1 MKSIYFTFS
10 ILLSILLS
18 SCARKA
24 GEALFDDFSNAI
36 NLVIVDSIDLEELN
50 ILNPHNIIYKRNT
63 IVFRNLGTKQL
74 LQFLNLK
81 DGRIAS
87 KNILGDGPN
96 EVSSYGIITSADPLK
111 LHVADPT
118 TSKILEVD
126 IDSIWIDSSYHP
138 RNIDMYS
145 TKQHALVGC
154 ENERYIFRNGY
165 FEEARFMRYDKT
177 NCTVD
182 FFSEYPD
189 IEELN
194 LLSMVEKGLVFGGTS
209 MTADSS
215 HLVACVHGLLDFY
228 HLDENG
234 GIKLINSHYYYL
246 PQFNVNL
253 KGRSILSFEASSPE
267 FFFNGIKS
275 TENSSENEDDTDK
288 NIYNKKSN
296 NNDNNDYIDNTNNT
310 NKKDNL
316 DEIDNTHILKII
328 YNLINKAIEEEKEK
342 EEEEQEK
349 EKEKE
354 KLITIKRYQ
363 QEDGNLEL
371 IQKEEEE
378 EEEDKNKREES
389 NELVKFM
396 EEEETNK
403 REKEEEERRKKE
415 EKEKRKKEE
424 EERRK
429 RDEEILRQREEEM
442 KRLEEEKKR
451 REEQIRKNKIK
462 SYEISLNDL
471 LDEINREWS
480 DDRTN
485 FSNKYEYKY
494 INSMTDLF
502 NVVNDDDSNSIRD
515 EIIVYIFKFIC
526 DYFQSRKNYLSEIP
540 WVELNQIY
548 KILLKE
554 NFEGTCILRKDQLL
568 IDCFNQ
574 LLKTYNIKKDEDDKI
589 IEYNFNNFIKYLAE
603 FLFRNGFFG
612 LYIDNVIIREDEN
625 FFSFDNYIYDNTSN
639 YISDLI
645 NIICYP
651 VEALNFCEK
660 EYLLKNNY
668 HERYM
673 NNFLKKID
681 MIVKSSVFKEE
692 YKKKFYAS
700 IIEKYKSLME
710 MAFNKI
716 LDEVKKK
723 NNPTFENFANFVV
736 KIGEFYLRQQK
747 LESRIYGLNIITQ
760 LIELFQNHNDKVLS
774 YLKECIIKYM
784 TKINIYNLIFGENIH
799 EALIPRSYTL
809 LSFLYKNKAFK
820 PEQIKHLWNLSQ
832 DKYQTISENI
842 ITLFGRLLPEFS
854 TNDSNAILK
863 IVSEMNLSEVNE
875 ITLKLLENFFNSNE
889 KNEKLYNILYKLSD
903 ELILNEGL
911 AKNIIIKSRS
921 ILVKLL
927 FNQNYTKELINII
940 KRSIFNIGKNY
951 LVNTSLSLLN
961 LILEEFSKNQG
972 SSEIKKIFME
982 INPNIHNIELLIQYL
997 EKKGDLFSVLFVN
1010 ILDNA
1015 KLIQFL
1021 LEETKNLKQL
1031 ANNTEN
1037 FDAELAIKLD
1047 EIYKKYINPENGYY
1061 HNYGLTDINQP
1072 EQIINNNAIR
1082 QVASNQLD
1090 KTQSTEKSL
1099 NEGMLEN
1106 EEEIDGNNLN
1116 IINNFEDIF
1125 NTEEDNW
1132 DFEINPE
1139 KYFKNIFKEYI
1150 LFIKNISS
1158 KNSNIFNSEEEL
1170 IECVYNQFEFP
1181 FNNKNYYQNINDI
1194 LDIITSFCVMGKIQ
1208 IQIGYL
1214 DFFYQIKIKN
1224 GAKSPE
1230 KILYYKFL
1238 NNILKKQLENKNII
1252 LLSDKVLKELI
1263 LEKNTKY
1270 DSVSINQ
1277 LPYEAFE
1284 FFKQFFIYFN
1294 QKFGNISYSNSA
1306 KKINSIQRYDLL
1318 VGLQILENYFIYSKD
1333 DKIYNESL
1341 EILTNILTISA
1352 ESLENRRKMLDKIFE
1367 FLKKNIEKVKS
1378 DNEIKN
1384 YIIRELKL
1392 LFIINSTKVTNIY
1405 DPNLPEN
1412 NIEIYIQNNFSHP
1425 NEDLEPY
1432 KVFKGIKI
1440 KELRSKILNDILLSE
1455 KSQKQHNQISS
1466 VLNMHFSND
1475 YFKQD
1480 IDKQG
1485 FILIFKNQV
1494 LQEENDIALS
1504 DYNVEDKDIII
1515 IQSGSGDNNNNNN
1528 NGMEIPEEKLKEGV
1542 EQICGVFGN
1551 MYEEEIIKLAI
1562 KKNNGNV
1569 DDSIMYLTD
1578 ENHIELL
1585 KKEIEQNKKKLQEQK
1600 SKNVVKKEE
1609 YIIPL
1614 EEDKINLL
1622 FDLLNEEDN
1631 LINDEIWKLF
1641 SQIKYPDSII
1651 NKATGLELM
1660 TVISEPNLYKML
1672 LNLKL
1677 VNSLVFEDKFCKY
1690 NQIPIEIKS
1699 NWLSKFITNE
1709 SFVSA
1714 ILKKLNDIGE
1724 NQPEIEEK
1732 NDLELFQVKFQII
1745 SIFTNWFHNIFVNIV
1760 NIVNNKYIKNM
1771 IKDIAQ
1777 CKEFSLH
1784 NNKNISIIN
1793 ENVKNNNI
1801 NNGNNNANNA
1811 NNGNGND
1818 NVNEQINQIE
1828 MINEKEAKGFIKI
1841 LNDNNVVQIF
1851 YKLLKA
1857 ALKYNKNNKDT
1868 IESILEILLIYFSI
1882 NKEAIKIL
1890 LEEEKKENCFLQMIT
1905 SDKNKILR
1913 ILGNDFIK
1921 ILVKN
1926 LNNFEI
1932 KHKKEKSK
1940 EINKKEEKEDEKKEQ
1955 NEENKNDE
1963 EKENKEEHKENKNE
1977 VKEENKENKEI
1988 EDKNE
1993 EEECEEVIINNN
2005 NLQEEKCVRR
2015 GVYHERNKKEEEG
2028 GIAPPVSKKVEE
2040 KEEKEEKEEEEE
2052 IEEDIQDPKN
2062 LLNYILLSLYKDKII
2077 CEELY
2082 SQEFYMIFGFLLSF
2096 KEIKFSEEEKES
2108 FIMSDIISYLINT
2121 IYNDCKLDGEEF
2133 IEKKSKIMYNIY
2145 ILTLCNRYYS
2155 SLIKYYLEKNEKE
2168 DLIKIIYECL
2178 FEVNN
2183 STKSIT
2189 SYKFNWDDLRKHSY
2203 NLITNIITLDNKYL
2217 IQVLPKI
2224 LNHHNKFLQKK
2235 QGISTDFKLRDPA
2248 HDKLIG
2254 LRNFGATCYLNS
2266 LFQQMFMNPLFAKD
2280 LYNFNIDKKLSDGSL
2295 ENSVIYNMQLGF
2307 ANLRYSCLE
2316 VYPLYQFIKSFKK
2329 AFNGGPIQFGVQQD
2343 SDEFLTILC
2352 DELEKEA
2359 KKYGKENFLEKSF
2372 KGKIANEIV
2381 SLDKENPYYS
2391 QTDEDFY
2398 RVTLDIK
2405 GHQTL
2410 EEALDAYIKGEI
2422 LDGENQY
2429 YVEKYKKKLSIRKSS
2444 SLKKLGNQIIIHL
2457 KRFEFDFVT
2466 FTNKKLNDYLVFPN
2480 EINFKKW
2487 TRAYLRSRDPNLKPE
2502 LLNITE
2508 EEKEN
2513 LDEDKMNYVLTG
2525 ILIHSGSSLQSGHY
2539 YSLIMDQ
2546 ESGQWYQFNDNVIN
2560 KFNIERD
2567 LEKECFGNK
2576 NNNNNGGEQFGR
2588 TAYLLFYTK
2597 KDLFRNE
2604 KIINEININESI
2616 LNEVYKENLNYL
2628 RIKTFT
2634 NSQYQDF
2641 LFKFAESASLFL
2653 KNNNI
2658 SEKEHSINKYY
2669 RNKAKLLCELI
2680 KMNKKEKDKEKHEE
2694 NKINEDK
2701 KEEKDKIE
2709 EEIENDIKDFVIPD
2723 NIEELISKINS
2734 DNNKVNNE
2742 LDIKKNYSFKKVIK
2756 LLIYYAFDIVVQYF
2770 DNNVKITMFLNTLNV
2785 YISSDK
2791 IYSIS
2796 ILKLMEKNIDFLAD
2810 MIFKCGS
2817 RSQDMMNVNKEI
2829 YDLFL
2834 NLFKNSYEYE
2844 KGTLKILSKKFK
2856 YITKDKDSNKYEIAE
2871 EYESCLIRFVQKF
2884 FCNNLEK
2891 CRKEYALDLMFLHL
2905 FYFCVSTFPEI
2916 SFPLEN
2922 ILILLISFITNNS
2935 LNNPIFKSKENPNF
2949 FMGGNKGF
2957 KANDNYAKIFIEI
2970 ILHSINNGMYT
2981 KKKLS
2986 QYFKGVNPPV
2996 NNNSEINQDINFDLY
3011 PKLPHD
3017 INIIF
3022 DQEFFINF
3030 VYSNNCPV
3038 ELISHLCYED
3048 ENISVKMLT
3057 EINSYLRHTN
3067 SRINT
3072 MEIVFTKICNV
3083 FSINDSLTELRLETL
3098 FQLNSNNPGTIPLF
3112 DYYYNERQTE
3122 FFLDFLFN
3130 LSSVMY
3136 QYDAISEYFIKNKSK
3151 IQWIYGYFID
3161 LKEEGFLSD
3170 IYNKVNSYHPEFI
3183 QIIEEGLI
3191 NRLNFIPAEQNNN
3204 AVGQNQNDF
3213 MDDDDGFSIM

>member
-1 MKSIYFTFS
+1 MKNRSDNIEHMEDQNNKEQENAKLTMTQNRMKST
-10 ILLSILLS
+10 
-18 SCARKA
+18 
-24 GEALFDDFSNAI
+24 
-36 NLVIVDSIDLEELN
+36 
-50 ILNPHNIIYKRNT
+50 
-63 IVFRNLGTKQL
+63 Q
-74 LQFLNLK
+74 
-81 DGRIAS
+81 
-87 KNILGDGPN
+87 
-96 EVSSYGIITSADPLK
+96 
-111 LHVADPT
+111 
-118 TSKILEVD
+118 
-126 IDSIWIDSSYHP
+126 
-138 RNIDMYS
+138 
-145 TKQHALVGC
+145 
-154 ENERYIFRNGY
+154 
-165 FEEARFMRYDKT
+165 
-177 NCTVD
+177 
-182 FFSEYPD
+182 
-189 IEELN
+189 
-194 LLSMVEKGLVFGGTS
+194 
-209 MTADSS
+209 
-215 HLVACVHGLLDFY
+215 
-228 HLDENG
+228 
-234 GIKLINSHYYYL
+234 
-246 PQFNVNL
+246 
-253 KGRSILSFEASSPE
+253 
-267 FFFNGIKS
+267 
-275 TENSSENEDDTDK
+275 NSSEISDDMHINT
-288 NIYNKKSN
+288 YNKKSN
-296 NNDNNDYIDNTNNT
+296 NNNDNNVE
-310 NKKDNL
+310 KDSLN
-316 DEIDNTHILKII
+316 EIDDSHILKII
-328 YNLINKAIEEEKEK
+328 FNSINKAIEEVEEK
-342 EEEEQEK
+342 EEEEDDKIK
-349 EKEKE
+349 EKGK
-354 KLITIKRYQ
+354 KNYIKRYEQ
-363 QEDGNLEL
+363 NDGNLEL

-378 EEEDKNKREES
+378 KNKLEEN
-389 NELVKFM
+389 NELFKYM
-396 EEEETNK
+396 EEEEELQRK
-403 REKEEEERRKKE
+403 REEEEKRRKEEE
-415 EKEKRKKEE
+415 EKRKKEE

-429 RDEEILRQREEEM
+429 RDEEILRKREEEM
-442 KRLEEEKKR
+442 KRLQEEQKR
-451 REEQIRKNKIK
+451 REEQRRKYKLK

-485 FSNKYEYKY
+485 FSNKYEYKF
-494 INSMTDLF
+494 ITNMSELF
-502 NVVNDDDSNSIRD
+502 DKVNEDDSIRD
-515 EIIVYIFKFIC
+515 EIIVYVFKFIC

-540 WVELNQIY
+540 WIELNQMY

-554 NFEGTCILRKDQLL
+554 NFEGICILKNNQLL
-568 IDCFNQ
+568 VDCFNQ
-574 LLKTYNIKKDEDDKI
+574 LLKTYNIKKNEDEKI
-589 IEYNFNNFIKYLAE
+589 IEYDCNNFIKYLAE

-668 HERYM
+668 YERYI

-681 MIVKSSVFKEE
+681 MILKSSVFKEE
-692 YKKKFYAS
+692 YKKKFYTS
-700 IIEKYKSLME
+700 IIEKYKPLME

-723 NNPTFENFANFVV
+723 NSPTFENFANFVV

-747 LESRIYGLNIITQ
+747 LESRIYGLSIITQ
-760 LIELFQNHNDKVLS
+760 LIELLQNHNDKTAL

-799 EALIPRSYTL
+799 EALIPRAYTL

-903 ELILNEGL
+903 ELILNDGL
-911 AKNIIIKSRS
+911 AKNIILKSRS

-940 KRSIFNIGKNY
+940 KKSIFNIGKNY

-961 LILEEFSKNQG
+961 LILDEFSKNQG
-972 SSEIKKIFME
+972 SPEIKKIFME

-1031 ANNTEN
+1031 TNNTEN

-1061 HNYGLTDINQP
+1061 HNYGLTDANQP
-1072 EQIINNNAIR
+1072 EQIINNNPIR
-1082 QVASNQLD
+1082 QVSNNQLD

-1125 NTEEDNW
+1125 NNEEDNW

-1158 KNSNIFNSEEEL
+1158 KNSNIFSSEEEL
-1170 IECVYNQFEFP
+1170 IECVYNQFELP
-1181 FNNKNYYQNINDI
+1181 FINKNYYQNINDI
-1194 LDIITSFCVMGKIQ
+1194 LDIITSFWVMGKIQ

-1214 DFFYQIKIKN
+1214 DFFYQITIKN
-1224 GAKSPE
+1224 GVTSQE

-1284 FFKQFFIYFN
+1284 FFKDFFIYFN
-1294 QKFGNISYSNSA
+1294 QKFGNISYSNSN

-1352 ESLENRRKMLDKIFE
+1352 ESLENRKKMLDNIFE

-1392 LFIINSTKVTNIY
+1392 LSIINSTKVTNIY

-1412 NIEIYIQNNFSHP
+1412 TIEIYIQNNFYQP
-1425 NEDLEPY
+1425 EEDLEPY

-1440 KELRSKILNDILLSE
+1440 KDLRTKILNDILLSE
-1455 KSQKQHNQISS
+1455 KNQKQYNQMSP
-1466 VLNMHFSND
+1466 LNFSAE
-1475 YFKQD
+1475 YIKKE
-1480 IDKQG
+1480 IITQG
-1485 FILIFKNQV
+1485 FNLVYKNQV
-1494 LQEENDIALS
+1494 LQEENDLALS
-1504 DYNVEDKDIII
+1504 DYNVEDKDIIL

-1528 NGMEIPEEKLKEGV
+1528 NGMEISEGKLKEGY

-1569 DDSIMYLTD
+1569 DEAIMYLTY
-1578 ENHIELL
+1578 ENNIEIL
-1585 KKEIEQNKKKLQEQK
+1585 KKENEQNKKKMQEQK

-1609 YIIPL
+1609 YIMPL

-1690 NQIPIEIKS
+1690 NQIPVEIKS
-1699 NWLSKFITNE
+1699 NWVSKFITNE

-1714 ILKKLNDIGE
+1714 ILKKLNDIGD
-1724 NQPEIEEK
+1724 NQSEIDEK
-1732 NDLELFQVKFQII
+1732 NGLERFQIKFQII
-1745 SIFTNWFHNIFVNIV
+1745 SIFTNWFHNIFINIV
-1760 NIVNNKYIKNM
+1760 NVAKNKYIKNI

-1777 CKEFSLH
+1777 CKEFNLH
-1784 NNKNISIIN
+1784 KNKNIHFIN
-1793 ENVKNNNI
+1793 EIEK
-1801 NNGNNNANNA
+1801 NNNANNA
-1811 NNGNGND
+1811 NNNGND
-1818 NVNEQINQIE
+1818 NANEQINQIE

-1868 IESILEILLIYFSI
+1868 IESILEMLLIYFSI
-1882 NKEAIKIL
+1882 NKETIKIL
-1890 LEEEKKENCFLQMIT
+1890 LEEEKKENCFSQLIS
-1905 SDKNKILR
+1905 SDKNKVLR
-1913 ILGNDFIK
+1913 VLANDFIK
-1921 ILVKN
+1921 ILVRN

-1932 KHKKEKSK
+1932 KHKNEKSK
-1940 EINKKEEKEDEKKEQ
+1940 EMNKEEKKEEKEENAEKEVKQKEE
-1955 NEENKNDE
+1955 NAENKNDE
-1963 EKENKEEHKENKNE
+1963 EKENKEEQKEDNNNEKNE
-1977 VKEENKENKEI
+1977 KEENKENNEMV
-1988 EDKNE
+1988 DKNE
-1993 EEECEEVIINNN
+1993 EEGEEVIINNN

-2015 GVYHERNKKEEEG
+2015 GVNHEKNKNEEEG
-2028 GIAPPVSKKVEE
+2028 DVAPVSQ
-2040 KEEKEEKEEEEE
+2040 KEEEKEEEEE
-2052 IEEDIQDPKN
+2052 IEEDIQDPKS

-2077 CEELY
+2077 SEELY
-2082 SQEFYMIFGFLLSF
+2082 SQEFYVLFGFLLSF
-2096 KEIKFSEEEKES
+2096 KEIKFIEEEKES
-2108 FIMSDIISYLINT
+2108 FIMSNIISYLINT
-2121 IYNDCKLDGEEF
+2121 IYNDCKLNGEEF

-2145 ILTLCNRYYS
+2145 ILTLCNKYYS

-2183 STKSIT
+2183 SKNSIT
-2189 SYKFNWDDLRKHSY
+2189 SYRFNWDDLRKHSY

-2217 IQVLPKI
+2217 IQVLPKV
-2224 LNHHNKFLQKK
+2224 LNHHNKLLKKK

-2280 LYNFNIDKKLSDGSL
+2280 LFNFNIDKKLSDGSL

-2329 AFNGGPIQFGVQQD
+2329 AFNGQPIQFGVQQD

-2466 FTNKKLNDYLVFPN
+2466 FTNKKLNDYLIFPK

-2513 LDEDKMNYVLTG
+2513 LEEDKMNYVLTG

-2546 ESGQWYQFNDNVIN
+2546 ESGQWYQFNDNVIS
-2560 KFNIERD
+2560 KFNIEKD

-2576 NNNNNGGEQFGR
+2576 NSNNNGGEQFGR

-2634 NSQYQDF
+2634 SSQYQDF
-2641 LFKFAESASLFL
+2641 LFKFAEGASLFL
-2653 KNNNI
+2653 KNNNLF
-2658 SEKEHSINKYY
+2658 EKENSINKSY
-2669 RNKAKLLCELI
+2669 RKKVNLLCELI
-2680 KMNKKEKDKEKHEE
+2680 KKNKKEESEEESKQKEE
-2694 NKINEDK
+2694 NIIIEDKKEEIKNEDK
-2701 KEEKDKIE
+2701 KEEKEKEKNI
-2709 EEIENDIKDFVIPD
+2709 NDFVIPD
-2723 NIEELISKINS
+2723 NIEELVTKINE
-2734 DNNKVNNE
+2734 DNKNNNE
-2742 LDIKKNYSFKKVIK
+2742 LDIKKQYSFKNVIK
-2756 LLIYYAFDIVVQYF
+2756 LLIYYAFDIVMQYF
-2770 DNNVKITMFLNTLNV
+2770 DNNAKITMFLNTLNN
-2785 YISSDK
+2785 YISSNK

-2796 ILKLMEKNIDFLAD
+2796 ILKLMEKNIDFFAD

-2817 RSQDMMNVNKEI
+2817 KSQDMMNVNKEI
-2829 YDLFL
+2829 FDLFQ
-2834 NLFKNSYEYE
+2834 NIFKNVYEYE
-2844 KGTLKILSKKFK
+2844 KDKLKLISQKFK
-2856 YITKDKDSNKYEIAE
+2856 YITKDKESNKYEIAE
-2871 EYESCLIRFVQKF
+2871 EYESCLFRFVQKF

-2891 CRKEYALDLMFLHL
+2891 CRKEYVLDLMFLHL
-2905 FYFCVSTFPEI
+2905 FNYCVSSFPEI
-2916 SFPLEN
+2916 SLSLEN
-2922 ILILLISFITNNS
+2922 ILIPLISFITNNS
-2935 LNNPIFKSKENPNF
+2935 LNNPMFKSKENPNF
-2949 FMGGNKGF
+2949 LMGGNKGF
-2957 KANDNYAKIFIEI
+2957 KVNDNYSKIFSEI
-2970 ILHSINNGMYT
+2970 ILHSINDGMYT

-2986 QYFKGVNPPV
+2986 QYFKGVNPSI
-2996 NNNSEINQDINFDLY
+2996 NNNNEINQNINFDLY
-3011 PKLPHD
+3011 PRLPNN

-3030 VYSNNCPV
+3030 VSSYNCPN
-3038 ELISHLCYED
+3038 ELVCHLCYED
-3048 ENISVKMLT
+3048 ENISIKMLS

-3072 MEIVFTKICNV
+3072 MENVFTKICNV

-3098 FQLNSNNPGTIPLF
+3098 FQLNSNEPGTIPLF

-3122 FFLDFLFN
+3122 FVLDILFN

-3136 QYDAISEYFIKNKSK
+3136 QYDAISEYFIKNKFK
-3151 IQWIYGYFID
+3151 IQWVYGYFID
-3161 LKEEGFLSD
+3161 LKEEGFLND
-3170 IYNKVNSYHPEFI
+3170 VYNKVNSYHPEFI

-3191 NRLNFIPAEQNNN
+3191 NRLNFIPVEPDNNLN
-3204 AVGQNQNDF
+3204 AQNQNDF
-3213 MDDDDGFSIM
+3213 MDDDDDGFNIM

>member
-1 MKSIYFTFS
+1 MKN
-10 ILLSILLS
+10 
-18 SCARKA
+18 RR
-24 GEALFDDFSNAI
+24 D
-36 NLVIVDSIDLEELN
+36 
-50 ILNPHNIIYKRNT
+50 II
-63 IVFRNLGTKQL
+63 
-74 LQFLNLK
+74 
-81 DGRIAS
+81 
-87 KNILGDGPN
+87 
-96 EVSSYGIITSADPLK
+96 
-111 LHVADPT
+111 
-118 TSKILEVD
+118 
-126 IDSIWIDSSYHP
+126 
-138 RNIDMYS
+138 
-145 TKQHALVGC
+145 ALVEEQNSKEQ
-154 ENERYIFRNGY
+154 EN
-165 FEEARFMRYDKT
+165 A
-177 NCTVD
+177 
-182 FFSEYPD
+182 
-189 IEELN
+189 
-194 LLSMVEKGLVFGGTS
+194 
-209 MTADSS
+209 
-215 HLVACVHGLLDFY
+215 
-228 HLDENG
+228 
-234 GIKLINSHYYYL
+234 KLATTQNR
-246 PQFNVNL
+246 L
-253 KGRSILSFEASSPE
+253 KS
-267 FFFNGIKS
+267 K
-275 TENSSENEDDTDK
+275 ENSSENSDDTNK
-288 NIYNKKSN
+288 NICNKKSN
-296 NNDNNDYIDNTNNT
+296 NNNDSNID
-310 NKKDNL
+310 KDSLN
-316 DEIDNTHILKII
+316 EINENHILKII
-328 YNLINKAIEEEKEK
+328 YNLISKAIEEI
-342 EEEEQEK
+342 EE
-349 EKEKE
+349 
-354 KLITIKRYQ
+354 
-363 QEDGNLEL
+363 
-371 IQKEEEE
+371 KEEEE
-378 EEEDKNKREES
+378 EEEEEENGKQMQKESYIKSYDHDDGNLELIRKEEEEKYQIEES
-389 NELVKFM
+389 NELFKNM
-396 EEEETNK
+396 EEEEALQ
-403 REKEEEERRKKE
+403 REKEEE
-415 EKEKRKKEE
+415 EKRKKEE

-429 RDEEILRQREEEM
+429 RDEEILRKREEEM
-442 KRLEEEKKR
+442 KRLQEEQKR
-451 REEQIRKNKIK
+451 REEEYRRNKIK
-462 SYEISLNDL
+462 SYEISSNNL
-471 LDEINREWS
+471 LAEIKREWT
-480 DDRTN
+480 DDKTS
-485 FSNKYEYKY
+485 FSSKYEYKY
-494 INSMTDLF
+494 INYMSELF
-502 NVVNDDDSNSIRD
+502 EKVKEDDSIRD
-515 EIIVYIFKFIC
+515 EIIVCVFKFIC

-540 WVELNQIY
+540 WIELNQMY
-548 KILLKE
+548 KILLKD
-554 NFEGTCILRKDQLL
+554 NFENICKLRKNQLL
-568 IDCFNQ
+568 VDCFNK
-574 LLKTYNIKKDEDDKI
+574 LLKTYNIKKNEEENI
-589 IEYNFNNFIKYLAE
+589 IEYNENNFIKYLVE

-651 VEALNFCEK
+651 VEALDYCEK

-668 HERYM
+668 HERYI

-681 MIVKSSVFKEE
+681 MILKSSVFKDE
-692 YKKKFYAS
+692 YKKKFYTS

-710 MAFNKI
+710 MAFKKI
-716 LDEVKKK
+716 LDEVKKS
-723 NNPTFENFANFVV
+723 NNPIFENFANFVI

-747 LESRIYGLNIITQ
+747 LESRIYGLSIITQ
-760 LIELFQNHNDKVLS
+760 LIELLQNHNDKIAL

-799 EALIPRSYTL
+799 EALIPRAYTL

-961 LILEEFSKNQG
+961 LILDEFSKNQG

-1031 ANNTEN
+1031 TNNTEN

-1047 EIYKKYINPENGYY
+1047 EIYKKYVNPENGYY
-1061 HNYGLTDINQP
+1061 HNYGLTNANQP
-1072 EQIINNNAIR
+1072 EQIINNNTIR
-1082 QVASNQLD
+1082 QVSNNQLD

-1116 IINNFEDIF
+1116 IINNLEDIF
-1125 NTEEDNW
+1125 NNEEDNW

-1150 LFIKNISS
+1150 LFIKNISP
-1158 KNSNIFNSEEEL
+1158 KNSNIFSSEEEL
-1170 IECVYNQFEFP
+1170 IECVYNQFELP
-1181 FNNKNYYQNINDI
+1181 FTNMNYYQNIDDI
-1194 LDIITSFCVMGKIQ
+1194 LDKITSFWVMGKIQ

-1214 DFFYQIKIKN
+1214 DFFYQITIKN
-1224 GAKSPE
+1224 GVTSQE

-1284 FFKQFFIYFN
+1284 FFKDFFIYFN
-1294 QKFGNISYSNSA
+1294 QKFGNISYSNSN

-1352 ESLENRRKMLDKIFE
+1352 ENLENRKKMLDKIFE

-1392 LFIINSTKVTNIY
+1392 LSIINSTKVTNIY

-1412 NIEIYIQNNFSHP
+1412 TIEIYIQNNFYQP
-1425 NEDLEPY
+1425 EEDLEPY

-1440 KELRSKILNDILLSE
+1440 KDLRNKILNDILLSE
-1455 KSQKQHNQISS
+1455 KNQKQYNQMSP
-1466 VLNMHFSND
+1466 LNFSAE
-1475 YFKQD
+1475 YIKQE
-1480 IDKQG
+1480 INKQG
-1485 FILIFKNQV
+1485 FYLVYKNQV
-1494 LQEENDIALS
+1494 LQEENDLALS
-1504 DYNVEDKDIII
+1504 DYNVEDKDIVL

-1528 NGMEIPEEKLKEGV
+1528 NGMEIPEEKLKEGY

-1551 MYEEEIIKLAI
+1551 MYEEDIIKLAI

-1569 DDSIMYLTD
+1569 DEAIMSLTD
-1578 ENHIELL
+1578 ENNIEML
-1585 KKEIEQNKKKLQEQK
+1585 KKENEQNKKKMQEQK
-1600 SKNVVKKEE
+1600 NKNVVKKEE
-1609 YIIPL
+1609 YIMPL

-1631 LINDEIWKLF
+1631 QINDEIWKLF

-1660 TVISEPNLYKML
+1660 AVISEPNLYKML

-1677 VNSLVFEDKFCKY
+1677 VNSLVFEDKFCKF
-1690 NQIPIEIKS
+1690 NQIPVEIKS
-1699 NWLSKFITNE
+1699 NWVSKFITNE

-1714 ILKKLNDIGE
+1714 ILKKLNDIGD

-1732 NDLELFQVKFQII
+1732 NGLERFQIKFQII

-1760 NIVNNKYIKNM
+1760 NVAKNKYIKNI

-1784 NNKNISIIN
+1784 KNKNIHFIN
-1793 ENVKNNNI
+1793 ENEK
-1801 NNGNNNANNA
+1801 NNNANNA
-1811 NNGNGND
+1811 NNNPNNANNGND
-1818 NVNEQINQIE
+1818 NANANEQINQIE

-1868 IESILEILLIYFSI
+1868 IESILEMLLIYFSI
-1882 NKEAIKIL
+1882 NKETIKIL
-1890 LEEEKKENCFLQMIT
+1890 LEEEKKENCFSQLIS
-1905 SDKNKILR
+1905 SDKNKVLR
-1913 ILGNDFIK
+1913 VLANDFIK
-1921 ILVKN
+1921 ILVRN

-1940 EINKKEEKEDEKKEQ
+1940 EMSKEEKKEEKEENKNEQKEE

-1963 EKENKEEHKENKNE
+1963 EIEKENKEEQKEDENKE
-1977 VKEENKENKEI
+1977 KSEKEENKENNEM

-1993 EEECEEVIINNN
+1993 DEGEEIIINNN

-2015 GVYHERNKKEEEG
+2015 GVNHEKNKKEEEG
-2028 GIAPPVSKKVEE
+2028 DVAPPIVKKEEE
-2040 KEEKEEKEEEEE
+2040 KEVEKEEEE
-2052 IEEDIQDPKN
+2052 IEEEVQDPKS

-2082 SQEFYMIFGFLLSF
+2082 SQEFYVLFGFLISF
-2096 KEIKFSEEEKES
+2096 KEIKFIEEEKEN
-2108 FIMSDIISYLINT
+2108 FIMSNIISYLINT
-2121 IYNDCKLDGEEF
+2121 IYNDCKLDGESF

-2145 ILTLCNRYYS
+2145 ILTLCNKYYS

-2168 DLIKIIYECL
+2168 DLIKIVYECL

-2183 STKSIT
+2183 SKNSIT
-2189 SYKFNWDDLRKHSY
+2189 SYRFNWDDLRKHSY

-2217 IQVLPKI
+2217 IQVLPKV
-2224 LNHHNKFLQKK
+2224 LNHHNKLLKKK

-2266 LFQQMFMNPLFAKD
+2266 LFQQMYMNPLFARD
-2280 LYNFNIDKKLSDGSL
+2280 LFNFNIDKKLSDGSL

-2329 AFNGGPIQFGVQQD
+2329 AFNGQPIQFGVQQD

-2391 QTDEDFY
+2391 KTDEDFY

-2502 LLNITE
+2502 LLNISE

-2513 LDEDKMNYVLTG
+2513 LNEDKMNYVLTG

-2546 ESGQWYQFNDNVIN
+2546 ESGQWYQFNDNVIS

-2576 NNNNNGGEQFGR
+2576 NSNNNGGEQFGR

-2634 NSQYQDF
+2634 SSQYQDF
-2641 LFKFAESASLFL
+2641 LFKFAEGASRFL

-2658 SEKEHSINKYY
+2658 SEKENSINKLY
-2669 RNKAKLLCELI
+2669 RKKVNLLCELI
-2680 KMNKKEKDKEKHEE
+2680 KKDKNEKKENNKNEKSEEESKQKEE
-2694 NKINEDK
+2694 NKIIEDKKEEIKNEDK
-2701 KEEKDKIE
+2701 IEDKEEKDKIE
-2709 EEIENDIKDFVIPD
+2709 EEEEIEKDIKDFVIPD
-2723 NIEELISKINS
+2723 NIEELVIKIND
-2734 DNNKVNNE
+2734 DNKNNNE
-2742 LDIKKNYSFKKVIK
+2742 LDIKKNYSFKNVIK
-2756 LLIYYAFDIVVQYF
+2756 LLIYYAFDIVMQYF
-2770 DNNVKITMFLNTLNV
+2770 DNNAKITMFLNTLNN
-2785 YISSDK
+2785 YISSNK

-2796 ILKLMEKNIDFLAD
+2796 ILKLMEKNIDFFAD
-2810 MIFKCGS
+2810 MLFKCGS
-2817 RSQDMMNVNKEI
+2817 KSQDMLNVNKEI
-2829 YDLFL
+2829 FDLFQ
-2834 NLFKNSYEYE
+2834 NIFKNVYEYE
-2844 KGTLKILSKKFK
+2844 KDKLKFISKKFK

-2871 EYESCLIRFVQKF
+2871 EYESCLLRFVQKF
-2884 FCNNLEK
+2884 FCSNLEK

-2905 FYFCVSTFPEI
+2905 FNNCVCNFPEI
-2916 SFPLEN
+2916 SLSLEN
-2922 ILILLISFITNNS
+2922 ILIPLISFITNNS
-2935 LNNPIFKSKENPNF
+2935 LNNPMFKSKENPNF

-2957 KANDNYAKIFIEI
+2957 KANDNYSKIFCEI
-2970 ILHSINNGMYT
+2970 ILHSINDGMYT

-2986 QYFKGVNPPV
+2986 PYFKGVSPSI
-2996 NNNSEINQDINFDLY
+2996 NNSYNINQDINFDLY
-3011 PKLPHD
+3011 PRLPND

-3030 VYSNNCPV
+3030 VSSYNCPK
-3038 ELISHLCYED
+3038 ELVCHLCYED
-3048 ENISVKMLT
+3048 ENISIKMLS
-3057 EINSYLRHTN
+3057 EINSYLHHTN

-3072 MEIVFTKICNV
+3072 MENVFTKICNV
-3083 FSINDSLTELRLETL
+3083 FSIKDSLTELRLETL
-3098 FQLNSNNPGTIPLF
+3098 FQLNSNEPGTIPLF

-3122 FFLDFLFN
+3122 FVLDILFN

-3136 QYDAISEYFIKNKSK
+3136 QYDAISDYFIKNKFK
-3151 IQWIYGYFID
+3151 IQWVYGYFID
-3161 LKEEGFLSD
+3161 LKEEGFLND
-3170 IYNKVNSYHPEFI
+3170 VYNKVNSYHPEFI

-3191 NRLNFIPAEQNNN
+3191 NRLNFIPVEPDNNLN
-3204 AVGQNQNDF
+3204 PQNQNDF
-3213 MDDDDGFSIM
+3213 MDDDDDGFSIM